1 MPDPIAEF
9 LTLAPVDQ
17 RAIERR
23 LAPAARQALHAALRE
38 RQIVARPAK
47 ATPPDLTPYSPWLRT
62 RLAEAL
68 AGKHVTATTRDALKS
83 LLERAP

>member
-17 RAIERR
+17 RAIEKR
-23 LAPAARQALHAALRE
+23 LAPAARQALRAALRE
-38 RQIVARPAK
+38 RHIVARPAK
-47 ATPPDLTPYSPWLRT
+47 ATPPDLTPYSPWLRA
-62 RLAEAL
+62 RLTEAL
-68 AGKHVTATTRDALKS
+68 GGKNVTATTRETLKS